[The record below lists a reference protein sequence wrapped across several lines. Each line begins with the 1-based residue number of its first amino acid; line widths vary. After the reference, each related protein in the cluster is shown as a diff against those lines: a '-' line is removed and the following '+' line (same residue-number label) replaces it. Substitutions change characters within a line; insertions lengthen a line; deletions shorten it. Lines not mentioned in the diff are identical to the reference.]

1 VDVWIALLPVDCVE
15 LVDDAF
21 FCCPGAFPEFPGA
34 APWEAVSVAGV
45 IGAAALPLPL
55 PFPARAE
62 PVNAAMPRTS
72 RVQLVIAAVRFVI
85 SSPRLEQQF
94 VEGLTRKERT
104 NKPYGYG
111 LQRIFAWI

>member
-21 FCCPGAFPEFPGA
+21 FCCPEAFPEFPGA
-34 APWEAVSVAGV
+34 APWEAVSVAGA

-62 PVNAAMPRTS
+62 PV
-72 RVQLVIAAVRFVI
+72 
-85 SSPRLEQQF
+85 
-94 VEGLTRKERT
+94 T

-111 LQRIFAWI
+111 LQKIFAWI